1 MPLLGIALFVLV
13 IATLFVLTYALSR
26 RYSIGR
32 SRRVEEVATQTE
44 LRDGMAGSP
53 TGGFL
58 PYFSNRDPS
67 PRDRL
72 RSAEPPERD

>member
-1 MPLLGIALFVLV
+1 MPLLGIAMFVVV
-13 IATLFVLTYALSR
+13 IAALFLLTYALSR

-32 SRRVEEVATQTE
+32 GRRVEEVATETE
-44 LRDGMAGSP
+44 LRDGMAGAP

-67 PRDRL
+67 PRERL
-72 RSAEPPERD
+72 RSTEPPERD